1 MPVTGSISICEP
13 VLGPC
18 WDTQARAMQSSDS
31 ESLSDDSGAGDDPHQ
46 SSAMPNC
53 LLQLESDYAAGSGS
67 VVPAT
72 PEKSFEEQDGQ

>member
-1 MPVTGSISICEP
+1 MHETEFEHSG
-13 VLGPC
+13 
-18 WDTQARAMQSSDS
+18 
-31 ESLSDDSGAGDDPHQ
+31 DDSGAGDDPHQ

-53 LLQLESDYAAGSGS
+53 LLQLESDYAAGPGS

>member
-1 MPVTGSISICEP
+1 MHETEFEHSG
-13 VLGPC
+13 
-18 WDTQARAMQSSDS
+18 
-31 ESLSDDSGAGDDPHQ
+31 DDSGASDDPHQ
-46 SSAMPNC
+46 SSAMPNY